1 MKRVV
6 FTLLLA
12 AIVLAAAAIVTAYLG
27 LWPVA
32 ATATPPGWENAL
44 AEKTLHASLER
55 QSKGLT
61 NPLTASPE
69 VLSDGLKM
77 FKANCAGCH
86 GARSQP
92 SMWGTQNF
100 YPRVPQF
107 ADQPSKLSAP
117 QMFTVIKY
125 GIRYSGMGAW
135 QGMMSDEEIWKVA
148 TFLEKID
155 KLPPEVEAQ
164 WKSQ

>member
-1 MKRVV
+1 MKRVLV
-6 FTLLLA
+6 TLFVTVILLA
-12 AIVLAAAAIVTAYLG
+12 VVATVTAYLG

-32 ATATPPGWENAL
+32 ATSTPPKVEDML
-44 AEKTLHASLER
+44 AGKTLSASLAR
-55 QSKGLT
+55 QSQGLT
-61 NPLTASPE
+61 NPLSASPE

-86 GARSQP
+86 GARGQP

-107 ADQPSKLSAP
+107 ADQAPTLNAP
-117 QMFTVIKY
+117 QMFTAIKY

-135 QGMMSDEEIWKVA
+135 QGMMSDEQIWKVA
-148 TFLEKID
+148 TFLENID
-155 KLPPEVEAQ
+155 KLPPDVEAL